1 MSEEQTELLH
11 GSQALGQA
19 SGEARAWVTR
29 VARTATSV
37 GNEEH
42 SLAEATR
49 RAENLSR
56 KLAASAGRRNSAGVF
71 GPSQAGKSY
80 LVSVL
85 AKNPQSRNALTANFA
100 GKQKNFIAEINPPGD
115 RESTGLVTRFTIVP
129 GTTDQSY
136 PVELRMLT
144 ETDLVKILG
153 NSFLSDFDPNNRK
166 VKLPDEALIRAA
178 VTAAEA
184 QAGTPAKHLDEITMF
199 DIGEYFRSYFS
210 TGVESFTR
218 AGYWDAL
225 TRFGHRLPIAAR
237 IKLYALLWGNLEDF
251 TKLFILLHDALEK
264 LQHAPQARASLEALE
279 PRETSIIDVQILLRS
294 LNTAEDAKDLI
305 SVLPEIGGK
314 DAAPVKVPRAVL
326 TTLIA
331 EIKVVIAE
339 KPWAFFEHTD
349 LLDFPGARSR
359 SKLIELPPEKDER
372 EEVLRHMMLRGKI
385 AYLFQRYTEERELTC
400 MMLCMPPSVAE
411 VKDLAGMVRGWVD
424 QTHGTT
430 AEQRMRLPC
439 ALFLVLTK
447 FDMDFIEKEG
457 DTASSRRDKFTRRLG
472 ASFLELYGRDQ
483 WAQDWD
489 GQPFRNS
496 VFLRNPGMAQPHIIR
511 YGETRTLDDGSVQRV
526 EAAIADDAIARL
538 EEYKAGFLQSP
549 ECQKHFSDREAVWDS
564 AFKLNDGGVAYLV
577 SRLEKVLSARLKS
590 QQLAGRLVEQ
600 AKQLDARLR
609 RFYQADDDASRK
621 EKEDALGM
629 LRRRLYQA
637 CNDRNFGN
645 FVEML
650 SRFKIAEGDVRGAFL
665 NVASLKVETNPAT
678 ETQAPPPDDD
688 PWADPWAD
696 QTAVATKPAAVAA
709 KRRHDRCDLFA
720 MQVLNLWT
728 ERVRGLSSD
737 GASLAQ
743 MGLDAQVVSDLGNE
757 MIIAAHR
764 TSLIEAIGERVRN
777 ELVAANVRWDEVAD
791 RGAGIATMLVNDF
804 VSFLGYGALA
814 EKDRPGVP
822 EPPKT
827 RMRGVFSAPPLPA
840 RDMPPALGERR
851 AASEREYF
859 LDWGVALKQV
869 GIENVNFSGGREIQ
883 PEDNRALG
891 MILDRLKPA
900 MAVPVNA

>member
-1 MSEEQTELLH
+1 MSEARNDLLQ
-11 GSQALGQA
+11 GAEALGQA
-19 SGEARAWVTR
+19 SGEARSWVTR
-29 VARTATSV
+29 LARSATSV
-37 GNEEH
+37 ASEEH

-49 RAENLSR
+49 RSENLSR

-85 AKNPQSRNALTANFA
+85 AKNPQSRNPLTADFA

-129 GTTDQSY
+129 GTTDPSY

-166 VKLPDEALIRAA
+166 VKLPDEDVIRAA
-178 VTAAEA
+178 VAAAEA

-225 TRFGHRLPIAAR
+225 TRFGHRLPTAAR

-251 TKLFILLHDALEK
+251 TRLFILLHDALEK
-264 LQHAPQARASLEALE
+264 LQHAPEARASLDALE
-279 PRETSIIDVQILLRS
+279 PRENSIIDVQILLRR
-294 LNTAEDAKDLI
+294 LNTPEDTKDLI
-305 SVLPEIGGK
+305 SVVPELGGK
-314 DAAPVKVPRAVL
+314 DGAPVKIPRAVL
-326 TTLIA
+326 TTLVA

-339 KPWAFFEHTD
+339 KPWEFFEHTD

-359 SKLIELPPEKDER
+359 SKLIELPGAAEER
-372 EEVLRHMMLRGKI
+372 EEVVRQMMLRGKI

-430 AEQRMRLPC
+430 PEQRMRLPC

-447 FDMDFIEKEG
+447 FDMDFIEREG
-457 DTASSRRDKFTRRLG
+457 DTAASRRDKFTRRLG

-483 WAQDWD
+483 WVQDWD

-496 VFLRNPGMAQPHIIR
+496 VFLRNPGLKQPHIIR
-511 YGETRTLDDGSVQRV
+511 YGETRVLDDGSEQRL
-526 EAAIADDAIARL
+526 EAAIADEAIPRL
-538 EEYKAGFLQSP
+538 AEYKAGFLQSP
-549 ECQKHFSDREAVWDS
+549 ECQKHFSDAQAVWDS
-564 AFKLNDGGVAYLV
+564 AFRLNDGGVAYLV
-577 SRLEKVLSARLKS
+577 RRLDKVLSATLKS

-637 CNDRNFGN
+637 SNDRGFGN
-645 FVEML
+645 FIQML
-650 SRFKIAEGDVRGAFL
+650 SRFKLAEGDVRGAFL
-665 NVASLKVETNPAT
+665 NVASLRIDASAPLEA
-678 ETQAPPPDDD
+678 QAAAPPDD

-696 QTAVATKPAAVAA
+696 TATATAKAPPVAA
-709 KRRHDRCDLFA
+709 KRRQDRCDVFA
-720 MQVLNLWT
+720 TQVLNLWT
-728 ERVRGLSSD
+728 ERVRGLSTD
-737 GASLAQ
+737 APSLAS
-743 MGLDAQVVSDLGNE
+743 MGLDAQVVSDIGNE

-764 TSLIEAIGERVRN
+764 TALIEAIGERVRN

-791 RGAGIATMLVNDF
+791 RGAGIATMLINDF
-804 VSFLGYGALA
+804 VSFLGFGAMP
-814 EKDRPGVP
+814 EEQRPGVP
-822 EPPKT
+822 EPPKA
-827 RMRGVFSAPPLPA
+827 RVRGVFCAPPLPP
-840 RDMPPALGERR
+840 RDTPPALGERR
-851 AASEREYF
+851 AALEREYF
-859 LDWGVALKQV
+859 LDWGVALKQI
-869 GIENVNFSGGREIQ
+869 GIDNVNFSGGREIQ
-883 PEDNRALG
+883 QEDNRALG
-891 MILDRLKPA
+891 LILDRLKPA
-900 MAVPVNA
+900 ISVPVQ